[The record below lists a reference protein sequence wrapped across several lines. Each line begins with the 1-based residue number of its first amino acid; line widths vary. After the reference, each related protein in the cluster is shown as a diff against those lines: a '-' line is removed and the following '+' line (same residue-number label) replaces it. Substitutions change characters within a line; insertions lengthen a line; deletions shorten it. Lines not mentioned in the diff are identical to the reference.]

1 MTALRQSWP
10 DSEDGTWVLIMVGNE
25 NKSSRGNSFLSSQK
39 HQEEHR
45 KKQGTRLVLLILTS
59 LTCMPTIHTLI
70 LLQLAV
76 QALEEAN
83 RWTMTYHQRDL
94 DQQRRNSDFHRKSE
108 LVIQTNRC
116 TLGRR
121 KIWIAIELKEK
132 LKKKIKGMRMQKTET
147 DI

>member
-1 MTALRQSWP
+1 
-10 DSEDGTWVLIMVGNE
+10 
-25 NKSSRGNSFLSSQK
+25 
-39 HQEEHR
+39 
-45 KKQGTRLVLLILTS
+45 
-59 LTCMPTIHTLI
+59 MPTTHTLI

-94 DQQRRNSDFHRKSE
+94 DQQRRNSDFHRKSD

-116 TLGRR
+116 TPGRR

-132 LKKKIKGMRMQKTET
+132 LKKNQGYEDAEDRNQYKVKIKRKELRQHKPGVYNLLLNAHFLWSCIYNTIKERLRSKRTEYSRLC
-147 DI
+147 DIQVHIFVFS